1 MSQIHDTSFGGVT
14 MRQRMRSLMDL
25 ADFAEAMAHSF
36 RFDVEDGMSYDDAS
50 VTSVARLLTSTY
62 NALDEVYALVQAN
75 LKDEELS

>member
-1 MSQIHDTSFGGVT
+1 MSQIHDTSFSGVT

-25 ADFAEAMAHSF
+25 ADFAESLVHSF

-50 VTSVARLLTSTY
+50 VTGVARLMTSTY